1 MAADHTRIRRR
12 PVGAARA
19 GRAVAKEG
27 RPCLAACLGLLL
39 AALVAHAQ
47 SPARRIVSLV
57 PAVTEMLFAI
67 GAGPQVVGV
76 SSYDRE
82 PRDVD
87 RLPRVGALLD
97 PDLERILSLRP
108 DLVVIY
114 GSQDD
119 LRTQLGRTGTPVFPY
134 RHGRLAGIYDTLR
147 RLGERTGHPGEA
159 GAAIRRLSDELAA
172 VRSRVAPHPK
182 PRVLLVIGRDPS
194 ALRNM
199 FVSGGIGFLHEVLE
213 IAGGA
218 NVFADMSRESVQ
230 VSVEQVLAR
239 RPDVVIELRAA
250 GDEASDADGARHWMT
265 LSSVPAVRNGRV
277 HLLHGSDLVVPGPRI
292 GRAAERIAGVLHPG
306 SPR

>member
-1 MAADHTRIRRR
+1 
-12 PVGAARA
+12 
-19 GRAVAKEG
+19 
-27 RPCLAACLGLLL
+27 
-39 AALVAHAQ
+39 
-47 SPARRIVSLV
+47 V

-82 PRDVD
+82 PREVE

-97 PDLERILSLRP
+97 PDLERILSLQP

-114 GSQDD
+114 GSQED
-119 LRTQLGRTGTPVFPY
+119 LRTQLARAGTPVFPY
-134 RHGRLAGIYDTLR
+134 RHGGIAGIHETLR
-147 RLGERTGHPGEA
+147 RLGERTGHPDEA
-159 GAAIRRLSDELAA
+159 GAVVRRLSDELAA
-172 VRSRVAPHPK
+172 VRSRVAPLPK

-218 NVFADMSRESVQ
+218 NAFGDIARESVQ

-239 RPDVVIELRAA
+239 RPEVVIELRAVD
-250 GDEASDADGARHWMT
+250 DEASDADGVRQWMT

-277 HLLHGSDLVVPGPRI
+277 HVLHGSDLVVPGPRI
-292 GRAAERIAGVLHPG
+292 ARAAERIARVLHPG
-306 SPR
+306 AAR